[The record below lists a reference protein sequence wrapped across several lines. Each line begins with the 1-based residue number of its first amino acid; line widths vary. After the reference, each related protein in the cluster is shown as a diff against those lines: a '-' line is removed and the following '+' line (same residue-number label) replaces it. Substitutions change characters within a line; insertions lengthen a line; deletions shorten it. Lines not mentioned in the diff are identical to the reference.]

1 MVFTG
6 TIVEGSLY
14 EETYYPASCI
24 IIAHIPMER
33 ALKYLSKLEKS
44 YKTLG
49 KRQHVVIWRPISI

>member
-14 EETYYPASCI
+14 KETYYPASYI

-49 KRQHVVIWRPISI
+49 KRQHVVI